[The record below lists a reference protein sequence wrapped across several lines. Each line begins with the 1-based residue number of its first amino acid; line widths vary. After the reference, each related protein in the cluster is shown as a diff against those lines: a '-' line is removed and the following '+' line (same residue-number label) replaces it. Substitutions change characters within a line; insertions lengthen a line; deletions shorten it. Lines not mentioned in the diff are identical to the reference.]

1 MSSIPLISHHLF
13 MAAAAKTTARA
24 ARCASQVQPKQGQHR
39 NSAIEISLDLLSS
52 GHTGAAAAPWP
63 MQLSSRNGPA

>member
-13 MAAAAKTTARA
+13 VAAAKTKGRA
-24 ARCASQVQPKQGQHR
+24 ARRASEVQPKQGQHR
-39 NSAIEISLDLLSS
+39 NSAIESSMDLLSS
-52 GHTGAAAAPWP
+52 GHTGAAAVPWP